1 MEACER
7 TRNRMTSAPS
17 PLEIVVTAVGPDRPG
32 LASDFT
38 GHVHAAGANLA
49 DTRMVNLR
57 GQFAFIAL
65 VEGSATVLEDV
76 KKRLGEAAPKIGL
89 RIDFTSATPPK
100 GASGSGEKSER
111 VEGGV
116 PFRLKTYSMDQPGI
130 VHRITSYLREHKI
143 NVEELSTRLESA
155 PFMGTPVFTMEIL
168 MLVPKQ
174 VSVKTL
180 RTALEELGDQLNC
193 DVDIDPA

>member
-1 MEACER
+1 MSSPAD
-7 TRNRMTSAPS
+7 SKA
-17 PLEIVVTAVGPDRPG
+17 PLEIVITAVGPDRPG
-32 LASDFT
+32 IASDFT
-38 GHVHAAGANLA
+38 GFVHAAGANLA

-65 VEGSATVLEDV
+65 VEGSTSSLEDV
-76 KKRLGEAAPKIGL
+76 KKKLADAAPKIGL
-89 RIDFTSATPPK
+89 RVDFSSPAPKPESAI
-100 GASGSGEKSER
+100 ASARE
-111 VEGGV
+111 GV

-130 VHRITSYLREHKI
+130 VHRITTYLRENGI

-155 PFMGTPVFTMEIL
+155 PFMGAPVFTMEVL
-168 MLVPKQ
+168 MLVPKA

-180 RTALEELGDQLNC
+180 RLSLEELGDSLNC